1 MSSFMIILTND
12 NSGRGYTSDYF
23 HCARRQPRSNLI
35 ICLYLWPSYGVKTT
49 FIALTTQTGT
59 VNFYLLRF
67 AKATHAIITY
77 YLLLTN
83 NCLWKNNS

>member
-1 MSSFMIILTND
+1 MTIAEEDTQVTTFAVLA
-12 NSGRGYTSDYF
+12 GK
-23 HCARRQPRSNLI
+23 RSHLI

-59 VNFYLLRF
+59 AHFYLLRF
-67 AKATHAIITY
+67 AKAAHTIIIY

-83 NCLWKNNS
+83 NCLWKDNS